1 MTDEVE
7 VHTKIFRGNNDI
19 KLVGDAYGDPSADP
33 VLFLHGGGQTRHA
46 WGGAA
51 RTLAQ
56 AGWYVVT
63 LDQRGHGESD
73 WAKEKE
79 HYAVDNFTA
88 DIRAVAATF
97 DKLPAF
103 VGASMGGGSAL
114 TAQGESAEQICSALV
129 LVDVT
134 PRVETK
140 GVQRIMDFMTQKPE
154 GFETLEE
161 VADAIA
167 AYTPNRKRTT
177 NLAGL
182 EKNLRQ
188 LPNGRYR
195 WHWDPDMLGIR
206 FAERMNFPDR
216 LADAARNIKVP
227 TLLVR
232 GQQSD
237 VVSMEGANE
246 FLELVPHAKFVDVK
260 DAGHMVAGDQN
271 DIFTNAVLDFLGNI

>member
-1 MTDEVE
+1 MSNEIAVRTEV
-7 VHTKIFRGNNDI
+7 FRGHNNI
-19 KLVGDAYGDPSADP
+19 KLIGDVYGDPANDP

-51 RTLAQ
+51 KTLAK

-63 LDQRGHGESD
+63 LDQRGHGESE
-73 WAKEKE
+73 WAAVKED
-79 HYAVDNFTA
+79 YAVDNFTA
-88 DIRAVAATF
+88 DICAVAATF
-97 DKLPAF
+97 SKLPAF

-114 TAQGESAEQICSALV
+114 TAQGESAQQICSALV

-134 PRVETK
+134 PRVEMQ
-140 GVQRIMDFMTQKPE
+140 GVQRIMDFMMQKPE

-167 AYTPNRKRTT
+167 AYTPNRKRAT

-182 EKNLRQ
+182 EKNLRR

-195 WHWDPDMLGIR
+195 WHWDPEMLGIR

-237 VVSMEGANE
+237 VVSMEGVNE
-246 FLELVPHAKFVDVK
+246 FLELVHHAKFVDVK

-271 DIFTNAVLDFLGNI
+271 DIFADAVLEFLGEL

>member
-1 MTDEVE
+1 MANEVE
-7 VHTKIFRGNNDI
+7 VHTQTFRGHNDI

-51 RTLAQ
+51 KALAE

-63 LDQRGHGESD
+63 LDQRGHGESE
-73 WAKEKE
+73 WAKDKD
-79 HYAVDNFTA
+79 YSVDSFTA
-88 DIRAVAATF
+88 DVLKVAATF
-97 DKLPAF
+97 SKLPAF
-103 VGASMGGGSAL
+103 VGASMGGGTAL
-114 TAQGESAEQICSALV
+114 TAQGESEKQICSALV

-134 PRVETK
+134 PRVEMK

-167 AYTPNRKRTT
+167 AYTPNRKRTK

-195 WHWDPDMLGIR
+195 WHWDPDMIGVR
-206 FAERMNFPDR
+206 FAERMEYPDR
-216 LADAARNIKVP
+216 LADAARNLKVP

-271 DIFTNAVLDFLGNI
+271 DIFTHAVLEFLGDL

>member
-1 MTDEVE
+1 MASAQKGRTE
-7 VHTKIFRGNNDI
+7 IFRGMNDI
-19 KLVGDAYGDPSADP
+19 KLVGDIYGDPSGDP

-51 RTLAQ
+51 QVLAEN
-56 AGWYVVT
+56 GWYVVT
-63 LDQRGHGESD
+63 LDQRGHGESEWPD
-73 WAKEKE
+73 QKD
-79 HYAVDNFTA
+79 YSVDSFTG
-88 DIRAVAATF
+88 DVRKVAATF
-97 DKLPAF
+97 NKLPAL

-114 TAQGESAEQICSALV
+114 VAQGESEKQICSALV

-134 PRVETK
+134 PRVEMK

-154 GFETLEE
+154 GFESLEE

-167 AYTPNRKRTT
+167 AYTPNRKRTK
-177 NLAGL
+177 NLEGL
-182 EKNLRQ
+182 KKNLRQ

-195 WHWDPDMLGIR
+195 WHWDPDMIGVR
-206 FAERMNFPDR
+206 FAERMENPDR
-216 LADAARNIKVP
+216 MVDAARHIKVP

-246 FLELVPHAKFVDVK
+246 FLELVPHAKFIDVEG
-260 DAGHMVAGDQN
+260 AGHMVAGDQN
-271 DIFTNAVLDFLGNI
+271 DVFTNAVLDFLRAV

>member
-1 MTDEVE
+1 M
-7 VHTKIFRGNNDI
+7 
-19 KLVGDAYGDPSADP
+19 
-33 VLFLHGGGQTRHA
+33 
-46 WGGAA
+46 
-51 RTLAQ
+51 
-56 AGWYVVT
+56 
-63 LDQRGHGESD
+63 
-73 WAKEKE
+73 
-79 HYAVDNFTA
+79 DNFTA
-88 DIRAVAATF
+88 DVCKVAETF

-114 TAQGESAEQICSALV
+114 TAQGESKTQICSALV

-134 PRVETK
+134 PRVEMK

-195 WHWDPDMLGIR
+195 WHWDPDMLGVR
-206 FAERMNFPDR
+206 FAERMQYPDR

-237 VVSMEGANE
+237 VVSIEGANE

-271 DIFTNAVLDFLGNI
+271 DIFTNAVLEFLGSL